1 VNIEQMSV
9 SEFDAGQGTTTPAA
23 VTPLV
28 AAGFGH
34 KSYKFVRVRALATNA
49 GSILVGPASLS
60 ASSGY
65 PLAAGESIEIP
76 IDSPEKVF
84 VYATGAYGYEWLSA

>member
-9 SEFDAGQGTTTPAA
+9 SEFDAGQGTTTPAT

-28 AAGFGH
+28 AAGFGR
-34 KSYKFVRVRALATNA
+34 KSYKSVRVRALATNT
-49 GSILVGPASLS
+49 GSILIGPTSLS

-65 PLAAGESIEIP
+65 NGKSLRGLTGFFWDSILW
-76 IDSPEKVF
+76 DSN
-84 VYATGAYGYEWLSA
+84 SR